1 MGMIINAIENAIH
14 AIQKYKTDILVG
26 GAVAV
31 VGGIILGL
39 LIVPF
44 VG

>member
-1 MGMIINAIENAIH
+1 MGIIINAIENAVH
-14 AIQKYKTDILVG
+14 AIQKHKADILVG
-26 GAVAV
+26 GVVAV
-31 VGGIILGL
+31 VGGIMLGL

>member
-1 MGMIINAIENAIH
+1 MGIIINAIED
-14 AIQKYKTDILVG
+14 AIQKHKTDILVG